1 MVFLVHLSCLPML
14 TIFLFLLS
22 GGLSSCL
29 ILLEIPFN
37 RFPFIFL
44 GCKWP
49 NIICCSFSIN
59 MPMFSLSYRWYVTLS
74 STIMMLLLSTIGC
87 STRMCVLYHITC
99 CHFCWSFTLFLTC
112 RRWLYFIWFIMCSIT
127 EMYFVLA
134 QFVCSHPQPCSFL
147 FWFIVV
153 LYVCHKLVSS
163 IYQHHIDVPLNVS
176 SLWLF
181 CSEFHMSFFIR
192 KRYVIL
198 LYHSF
203 SDDGWWFTPSYW
215 KWVTLLYMLFQADW
229 LQSFT
234 ASPKCGWWSV
244 VIYYS

>member
-1 MVFLVHLSCLPML
+1 ML

-29 ILLEIPFN
+29 ILLEFSSN
-37 RFPFIFL
+37 MFPFIFL
-44 GCKWP
+44 GCEWP
-49 NIICCSFSIN
+49 KIICCSFSIN

-74 STIMMLLLSTIGC
+74 STSLWC
-87 STRMCVLYHITC
+87 
-99 CHFCWSFTLFLTC
+99 FCWVPLAALPGCVYCIILHVVTFTEVSHLFLTC

-153 LYVCHKLVSS
+153 LCVCHKLVSS
-163 IYQHHIDVPLNVS
+163 IYQHHINVPLNVS

-203 SDDGWWFTPSYW
+203 SDDGWLFTPSYW

-234 ASPKCGWWSV
+234 AFPKGGWSV